1 MFKLAVALAMMCG
14 LASASVVGYH
24 VEPVKASLSGHTD
37 TIPPNNYVAQTVTCC
52 WDSLERVE
60 LFAGT
65 KGNSG
70 YYHVAVY
77 DGGSLVMWSDGEQD
91 WDSRWVRF
99 EDWDRR
105 AAFTKGKEYK
115 FRFTRAAGSDSVA

>member
-1 MFKLAVALAMMCG
+1 MRNSVLALMMVALSS
-14 LASASVVGYH
+14 ASGSVVGYH
-24 VEPVKASLSGHTD
+24 IEPVKAAWSGWT
-37 TIPPNNYVAQTVTCC
+37 PQYREVSQSVVAC

-65 KGNSG
+65 RGNSG

-77 DGGSLVMWSDGEQD
+77 DSGTLVMWSDGEQD

-99 EDWDRR
+99 ENWDRR
-105 AAFTKGKEYK
+105 AAFTKGKEYR
-115 FRFTRAAGSDSVA
+115 FRFTRPQSDSVA